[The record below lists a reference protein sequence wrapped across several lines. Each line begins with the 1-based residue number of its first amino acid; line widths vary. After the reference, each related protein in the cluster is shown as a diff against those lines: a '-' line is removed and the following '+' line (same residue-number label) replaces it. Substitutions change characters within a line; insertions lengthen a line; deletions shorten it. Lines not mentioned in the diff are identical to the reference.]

1 MTHIKEGFVGA
12 VPFSDNRPNYY
23 DNPKKYTHK
32 WVGKEVV
39 IDFGSDSNIH
49 PRRQRVSIK
58 SVEPDR
64 IVFITR
70 NNADIIVNDRDYDEW
85 KNIKAQI
92 TAQLVEEVTNM
103 SNKKRL
109 TEAES
114 YGWVVEDW
122 DAQEAYEFACD
133 AFGEEELNRQIVM
146 AIGNEELASCLAY
159 IFRMND
165 FREWEEYKNGEEL
178 DEGCSKK
185 KSKKKI
191 KESVDGD
198 LKSAVYNALSDVCF
212 EFMNKGNHPT
222 EEEMDIA
229 IEWWQTHYWDDDYF
243 DENESVSAKNN
254 TKRINESAS
263 DAKTIWSS
271 SATRDYY
278 YDAPIDE
285 LRQEIYEE
293 GNISDEEVAEMDE
306 NEIRDY
312 FLDDP
317 WYWDEA
323 DEEDLKNNIIPEIE
337 NQCSNGLWLAGD
349 YQRWDGAHAAMFYSE
364 DVENGVIE
372 VCYPG
377 YDATTELVRDMD
389 GRVYFTEYSH
399 DAPMGGTAMY
409 LYTITDLDKS
419 LEIADEI
426 YPEDDWEHELY
437 EVAEDAKWIKACID
451 RGVMVPVKL

>member
-1 MTHIKEGFVGA
+1 MAYIKEGFVGA

-49 PRRQRVSIK
+49 PRRQKVSIK

-92 TAQLVEEVTNM
+92 TTQLVEEVTNM

-191 KESVDGD
+191 NESTE
-198 LKSAVYNALSDVCF
+198 KNTYYITFSADV
-212 EFMNKGNHPT
+212 
-222 EEEMDIA
+222 DIA
-229 IEWWQTHYWDDDYF
+229 IEADSLSDALRIAHNMYDGREFTKDSKAYNIDALSYAYLSDVKGPAYEYNESLTNVSDTMKSGCF
-243 DENESVSAKNN
+243 NRKKVNESVNGGWRGCPDIKLVSHGTQADPDLVTEIDGKECVFNYWDIEN
-254 TKRINESAS
+254 ALWDMFCEDTGYDRDTDDVDTESEFDEYCQSYAVDYMGDCYFGGYFGDNCTDDFCSWRAS
-263 DAKTIWSS
+263 D
-271 SATRDYY
+271 
-278 YDAPIDE
+278 
-285 LRQEIYEE
+285 
-293 GNISDEEVAEMDE
+293 
-306 NEIRDY
+306 
-312 FLDDP
+312 
-317 WYWDEA
+317 
-323 DEEDLKNNIIPEIE
+323 
-337 NQCSNGLWLAGD
+337 
-349 YQRWDGAHAAMFYSE
+349 
-364 DVENGVIE
+364 
-372 VCYPG
+372 
-377 YDATTELVRDMD
+377 
-389 GRVYFTEYSH
+389 
-399 DAPMGGTAMY
+399 
-409 LYTITDLDKS
+409 
-419 LEIADEI
+419 
-426 YPEDDWEHELY
+426 
-437 EVAEDAKWIKACID
+437 IK
-451 RGVMVPVKL
+451 